1 VSILYPG
8 STSDC
13 LAFEG
18 MSLYEQLEN
27 GLLHKSLCL
36 FGDNAYLNATYM
48 ATQYTS
54 AIGVNVEANKGLVTN
69 VGQLTTKGYVA
80 RGRVDD
86 KSEVAT
92 SWVNVVRKKRPS
104 GPSRLVGNQSVAM
117 LTLFTKP
124 KVVN

>member
-1 VSILYPG
+1 MSILYPG

-48 ATQYTS
+48 GNP
-54 AIGVNVEANKGLVTN
+54 IHKCNWGE
-69 VGQLTTKGYVA
+69 
-80 RGRVDD
+80 
-86 KSEVAT
+86 
-92 SWVNVVRKKRPS
+92 
-104 GPSRLVGNQSVAM
+104 RLVQF
-117 LTLFTKP
+117 LLFSAP
-124 KVVN
+124 YLDQVCGWDAHSALGDFALQDSQEYFIE